1 MNDDDIVSITLP
13 GLGSFTLRGEIVDCP
28 TPLAC
33 ATARKCGG
41 CYKKTPPKWL
51 TKCKVIPFRQKVAK

>member
-1 MNDDDIVSITLP
+1 MNNDNIVSITLP

-41 CYKKTPPKWL
+41 CYKKTLPMKGN
-51 TKCKVIPFRQKVAK
+51 VIPFRQKVAK